1 MMKSLEVLTR
11 EIIAEFDSFA
21 SVDEKYAHLFKIG
34 SQLPEMNS
42 QLKNDTNKVQ
52 GCQSDLWF
60 DLRYEDGRFFLRADS
75 DSLVIKGI
83 AGLLVRIVEHC
94 PPAEVQQLNL
104 DFVDRLHIWKLAS
117 ERNNRL
123 MAMLKY
129 VKQQA
134 AQALERNRSQSIE
147 VGGGHA

>member
-1 MMKSLEVLTR
+1 MKTINEITQ
-11 EIIAEFDSFA
+11 EIITEFDAFPT
-21 SVDEKYAHLFKIG
+21 VDEKYAHLFAVG
-34 SQLPEMNS
+34 EELPKMDAR
-42 QLKNDTNKVQ
+42 LKSDVNKVQ

-60 DLRYEDGRFFLRADS
+60 DLRFEDGRFMLQTDS

-83 AGLLVRIVEHC
+83 AGLLVRIVENC

-104 DFVDRLHIWKLAS
+104 DFVDRLNVWKLAS
-117 ERNNRL
+117 ERNNGL

-134 AQALERNRSQSIE
+134 EQALEGDMSKSYEN
-147 VGGGHA
+147 GGDHA

>member
-1 MMKSLEVLTR
+1 MKTINELTQ
-11 EIIAEFDSFA
+11 EIITEFDAFET
-21 SVDEKYAHLFKIG
+21 VDEKYTHLFEVG
-34 SQLPEMNS
+34 DRLPEMDS
-42 QLKNDTNKVQ
+42 QLKNDANKVQ

-60 DLRYEDGRFFLRADS
+60 DLQFENGRFMLQTDS
-75 DSLVIKGI
+75 DSMVIKGI
-83 AGLLVRIVEHC
+83 AGLLVRIVENC

-117 ERNNRL
+117 KRNNGL

-134 AQALERNRSQSIE
+134 AQALAGKMAQSFE
-147 VGGGHA
+147 NGGDHA

>member
-1 MMKSLEVLTR
+1 MKSIDELTQ

-21 SVDEKYAHLFKIG
+21 TVDEKYAHLFEIG
-34 SQLPEMNS
+34 DKLPEMDS
-42 QLKNDTNKVQ
+42 RLKNDANKVQ

-60 DLRYEDGRFFLRADS
+60 DLQFQDGRFVLQADS
-75 DSLVIKGI
+75 SSMVIKGI

-94 PPAEVQQLNL
+94 SPIEVQQLNL
-104 DFVDRLHIWKLAS
+104 DFIDRLQIWKLAS
-117 ERNNRL
+117 ERNNGL

-129 VKQQA
+129 IKQQA

-147 VGGGHA
+147 VGGDHA

>member
-1 MMKSLEVLTR
+1 MKTINEITR

-21 SVDEKYAHLFKIG
+21 TIDEKYAHLFEIG
-34 SQLPEMNS
+34 DRLPIMDS
-42 QLKNDTNKVQ
+42 QLKIDTNKVQ

-60 DLRYEDGRFFLRADS
+60 DLNYQDGRFLLRADS
-75 DSLVIKGI
+75 DSMVIKGI
-83 AGLLVRIVEHC
+83 AALLVRIVENC
-94 PPAEVQQLNL
+94 PPAEVQQLSL

-117 ERNNRL
+117 ERNNGL

-134 AQALERNRSQSIE
+134 VQALEQNRSQSVEI
-147 VGGGHA
+147 GGDHA